1 MSIFSFFPFC
11 STLSTF
17 LNIFFF
23 ILFFS
28 FILKDRVFTCDN
40 CGYVEHR
47 DINAS
52 KNILDRGLKSFGL
65 GTSLLDYKQEALR
78 VS

>member
-1 MSIFSFFPFC
+1 ENL
-11 STLSTF
+11 T
-17 LNIFFF
+17 
-23 ILFFS
+23 
-28 FILKDRVFTCDN
+28 LKDRVFTCDN